1 MVQSNPERG
10 TAQGSEIR
18 FGGVIVYVLTH
29 NEANEGGTVEGVY
42 STEQKARDAAA
53 SRRLPSGDGSV
64 FFWEIVPFEVD
75 GSPEGLDPISL
86 D

>member
-1 MVQSNPERG
+1 M
-10 TAQGSEIR
+10 
-18 FGGVIVYVLTH
+18 IVYVLTH

-42 STEQKARDAAA
+42 STEQKARDEAA

-64 FFWEIVPFEVD
+64 FFWEIVPFELD
-75 GSPEGLDPISL
+75 GPSDGLDPIRL

>member
-1 MVQSNPERG
+1 MGV
-10 TAQGSEIR
+10 R

-42 STEQKARDAAA
+42 STEQKARDEAA
-53 SRRLPSGDGSV
+53 SRRLPGGDGSV

-75 GSPEGLDPISL
+75 GPPGGLDPISL